1 MHSQNSNGRNW
12 GPATESP
19 RLFARAGTKFAG
31 SGTTIR
37 GYTNGRA
44 TAAQPPRHPPD
55 QVSRDAR
62 ALRPSPTGGRT
73 YGPTELT
80 WSPKPSLQCTVGHT
94 VAEFL
99 LSI

>member
-1 MHSQNSNGRNW
+1 MHTQDSNGRNW

-62 ALRPSPTGGRT
+62 APQPCPTSDRT
-73 YGPTELT
+73 DESTELT
-80 WSPKPSLQCTVGHT
+80 WSPKPSLQCTVVLT